1 MGEIWRGAE
10 LLIYNGEIFSAANL
24 PLKLPNILQ
33 ELSESQAPGLRPER
47 RAPPHRRHP
56 PACAPLV
63 RAVACQPARRAGRPS
78 NCPGHR
84 LRLPHRQ
91 PLVYRGEIKGVPL
104 AKPLKG
110 PRMGLPTA
118 FLSRG
123 RPLKGPLFYALVFL
137 LPVNGSTNSL
147 RLSWSAI

>member
-1 MGEIWRGAE
+1 MDCAPFKKPGHKTGLFSYRSVLPPSPHET
-10 LLIYNGEIFSAANL
+10 LLC
-24 PLKLPNILQ
+24 KLPRGPRPLRGM
-33 ELSESQAPGLRPER
+33 LSQAPYRLRR
-47 RAPPHRRHP
+47 LFVRSHRALFAPPPRQAAKHKR
-56 PACAPLV
+56 PL
-63 RAVACQPARRAGRPS
+63 ARVDFSIKTTGLAGGLSKP
-78 NCPGHR
+78 
-84 LRLPHRQ
+84 
-91 PLVYRGEIKGVPL
+91 YKGIIL

>member
-1 MGEIWRGAE
+1 MPKAAKPGPFPRRKEKWKAK
-10 LLIYNGEIFSAANL
+10 SATTAIKTTGL
-24 PLKLPNILQ
+24 AGG
-33 ELSESQAPGLRPER
+33 LSKP
-47 RAPPHRRHP
+47 
-56 PACAPLV
+56 
-63 RAVACQPARRAGRPS
+63 
-78 NCPGHR
+78 
-84 LRLPHRQ
+84 
-91 PLVYRGEIKGVPL
+91 YKGIIL

-123 RPLKGPLFYALVFL
+123 RPLKGLLFYALVFL